1 MFVPTSGGYS
11 PRIRDNIRNFSWY
24 GRFVSEA
31 FRGKREPLI
40 VSFSDKVGV
49 LLIFWMVK
57 SVCLE
62 KYREIF

>member
-1 MFVPTSGGYS
+1 MAVLHESVIKS
-11 PRIRDNIRNFSWY
+11 VISL
-24 GRFVSEA
+24 GRFVFPKLSLIS
-31 FRGKREPLI
+31 EPLI

-62 KYREIF
+62 EKYREIFQ